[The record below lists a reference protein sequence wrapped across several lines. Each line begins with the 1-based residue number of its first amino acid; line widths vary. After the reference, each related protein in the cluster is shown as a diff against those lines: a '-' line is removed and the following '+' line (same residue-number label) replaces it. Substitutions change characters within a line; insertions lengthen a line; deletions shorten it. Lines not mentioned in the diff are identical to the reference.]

1 MAIVVGLVAVDL
13 LGRIFCLS
21 DVTNNSENFGFA
33 GRQVCI
39 VDFLTKT
46 KTYYQEEYLWE
57 GFLRGSSR
65 YVYSHALTR
74 YVLAS
79 RTELERVKVAVRV
92 WQERF
97 TTLESAVTEAQT
109 DLQRIIEDLRLPESA
124 LEDFSQY
131 TSDVLKNISLF
142 QNKLNLYCQKMLS
155 EGLVLKQVGEDIQSV
170 LD

>member
-1 MAIVVGLVAVDL
+1 MFQLNELLQSFDIQGGETPAQEAKTIEDVENALTGLDAMAIVVGLVAVDL

-92 WQERF
+92 
-97 TTLESAVTEAQT
+97 
-109 DLQRIIEDLRLPESA
+109 
-124 LEDFSQY
+124 
-131 TSDVLKNISLF
+131 
-142 QNKLNLYCQKMLS
+142 
-155 EGLVLKQVGEDIQSV
+155 
-170 LD
+170 